1 LHAPN
6 EKLRDQLM
14 PINKRFP
21 LKDLLKAVDKYIAK
35 TGRRVMFEY
44 LMIKGVN
51 DSPEQA
57 KELAVLMDRPL
68 SMVNLISYNPTDV
81 FKASDKK
88 TVDAFKKILEQAGIT
103 VTQRYSFGQGIK
115 AACGQLANKKD

>member
-1 LHAPN
+1 
-6 EKLRDQLM
+6 M
-14 PINKRFP
+14 
-21 LKDLLKAVDKYIAK
+21 DL
-35 TGRRVMFEY
+35 
-44 LMIKGVN
+44 
-51 DSPEQA
+51 
-57 KELAVLMDRPL
+57 PL

-88 TVDAFKKILEQAGIT
+88 TVDSFKKILEQAGIT